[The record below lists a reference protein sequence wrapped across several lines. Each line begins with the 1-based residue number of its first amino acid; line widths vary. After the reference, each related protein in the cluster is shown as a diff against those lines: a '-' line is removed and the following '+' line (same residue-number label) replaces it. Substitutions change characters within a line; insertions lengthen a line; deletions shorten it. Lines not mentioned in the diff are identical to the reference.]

1 MVRANRLAL
10 RKFDG
15 GDRPLSIVSPIEIRK
30 PWNSSSQTF
39 STVPVFP
46 SVRTTALPTSSDW
59 ASSNGLRIIDGLTSL
74 KRPFA
79 DAFVLMPFGI
89 PEKSTVMAKRI
100 AARTC
105 GTEQSALL
113 ADLEQR
119 VVVRTIV
126 VPGSVTSALGP
137 LRMAKKLDPYR
148 ETARMALEPWLVEA
162 ALARLPQTLS
172 PADQRTIVEA
182 TRTCA
187 CRNSNSH
194 VQMMKS
200 AKKWHRQN
208 ATNGMYCSR
217 RRRVLVDRKVR
228 ASLVIVGRVR
238 SQQMAE
244 MPLAEHDNVVKTFP
258 PDRTDRPFTIS
269 VLPRRSRRGWPI
281 PNAHRPKAADEDV
294 TVDGVAVTNDVSR
307 CYFPTIG
314 LGELVRNPFSRWV
327 RSHPQP
333 QDLAAIVM
341 Q

>member
-1 MVRANRLAL
+1 MASYWRREWDSNL
-10 RKFDG
+10 RYGRQDFG
-15 GDRPLSIVSPIEIRK
+15 P
-30 PWNSSSQTF
+30 
-39 STVPVFP
+39 
-46 SVRTTALPTSSDW
+46 SSDYLRRNDW
-59 ASSNGLRIIDGLTSL
+59 LSSLIG
-74 KRPFA
+74 
-79 DAFVLMPFGI
+79 
-89 PEKSTVMAKRI
+89 
-100 AARTC
+100 
-105 GTEQSALL
+105 ALL
-113 ADLEQR
+113 CR
-119 VVVRTIV
+119 
-126 VPGSVTSALGP
+126 LG
-137 LRMAKKLDPYR
+137 RGRGA
-148 ETARMALEPWLVEA
+148 
-162 ALARLPQTLS
+162 
-172 PADQRTIVEA
+172 
-182 TRTCA
+182 CA

-200 AKKWHRQN
+200 AEKWRRQN

-307 CYFPTIG
+307 RYFPTIG
-314 LGELVRNPFSRWV
+314 LGELVRNPFGRWV
-327 RSHPQP
+327 RGHSQP

-341 Q
+341 QYQQPVEQSE